1 LYLQQHRQQAD
12 LSLSPRPSPLA
23 IERPQATIISFSDA
37 ERHAILKALETS
49 GWRIS
54 GSGGAADLLGL
65 KPTTLH
71 AKMKRLGVRRP
82 SAPSRPPTQ
91 NQAS

>member
-1 LYLQQHRQQAD
+1 ME
-12 LSLSPRPSPLA
+12 S
-23 IERPQATIISFSDA
+23 ERRTI
-37 ERHAILKALETS
+37 LTALDTT

-54 GSGGAADLLGL
+54 GRGGAADLLGL

-82 SAPSRPPTQ
+82 TAHLTE
-91 NQAS
+91 AG